1 MGAFAVTLEI
11 SDPQGSRFETVEALV
26 DTGATL
32 TSAPASLL
40 RRLGVEATRRGT
52 FEYADGRRVELEIG
66 ETRVKVEGI
75 ETTTSV
81 LFGAE
86 DAEPLLGAMTL
97 EGLLLGVDPFNRRL
111 VPIVGMLKA
120 VPRRS
125 LLTIP

>member
-1 MGAFAVTLEI
+1 M
-11 SDPQGSRFETVEALV
+11 
-26 DTGATL
+26 
-32 TSAPASLL
+32 
-40 RRLGVEATRRGT
+40 EATRRGT

-111 VPIVGMLKA
+111 VPIVGMLKSGPLWQA
-120 VPRRS
+120 CENVSNSVPR
-125 LLTIP
+125 IPAQDALGEERPWPACSDHAQSFCWEPVRKGNCHDL